1 MQLLPPQSIDPNV
14 PAQIPADQLQDF
26 KGFLDVV
33 LDTVVG
39 GAAPDVLTLGHQLWG
54 GLAAIVVAWSGLKIA
69 FSGTFEPWSLVRV
82 VLGIAI
88 PRTLLHY
95 YSVPIPGVGFTFPAM
110 VAAGGIWLQ
119 NLFISDVVSVGYTE
133 MTALVQAFAARL
145 GAAWSGGS
153 LMTLVTEGVS
163 VFFSSLVALMMGVP
177 LVLGLVA
184 LFCLTYAQVIWA
196 QVALAIVILLGPV
209 FIPWLLFEPLA
220 FLFWG
225 WFRTLMV
232 YTLYGVVA
240 GAILRV
246 FMGVGMGYVTTY
258 TGALMGT
265 GSSDP
270 AELGLWVVVLLPL
283 VVSGLMA
290 GMKVGELAA
299 MLVSGSGSVGSG
311 IHGARGA
318 RRRTPQRCR
327 EPGPPPNPRRLKE
340 TSMNREHDAGRE
352 YAEIWGETVEANRKL
367 RTLAMIL
374 AAACLALGVLLLR
387 VATVEPPR
395 PIVVR
400 VDEVGRAEAVAY
412 EAATAQADPLDP
424 TTKYFLNR
432 FISDF
437 YSRRQATVEE
447 HWTRSLRFLSTEL
460 ANAAFTRDGAEVA
473 AMAAGTSDTELQVE
487 QVVLRIHPA
496 PEAPH
501 GATAD
506 FDLVH
511 LRQGQETLRERWSIT
526 LRFTFLTVI
535 PSELVVYN
543 PMGILITYLQADRA
557 LVTEPPR

>member
-1 MQLLPPQSIDPNV
+1 MSPGEHGRPLPGASV
-14 PAQIPADQLQDF
+14 PRISPPKAESPADYRSTSERLAWDN
-26 KGFLDVV
+26 LLCV
-33 LDTVVG
+33 TV
-39 GAAPDVLTLGHQLWG
+39 
-54 GLAAIVVAWSGLKIA
+54 
-69 FSGTFEPWSLVRV
+69 F
-82 VLGIAI
+82 
-88 PRTLLHY
+88 
-95 YSVPIPGVGFTFPAM
+95 
-110 VAAGGIWLQ
+110 
-119 NLFISDVVSVGYTE
+119 GYTE

-153 LMTLVTEGVS
+153 LMTLMTEGVS

-311 IHGARGA
+311 M
-318 RRRTPQRCR
+318 T
-327 EPGPPPNPRRLKE
+327 L
-340 TSMNREHDAGRE
+340 DA
-352 YAEIWGETVEANRKL
+352 VS
-367 RTLAMIL
+367 
-374 AAACLALGVLLLR
+374 V
-387 VATVEPPR
+387 
-395 PIVVR
+395 
-400 VDEVGRAEAVAY
+400 
-412 EAATAQADPLDP
+412 
-424 TTKYFLNR
+424 
-432 FISDF
+432 
-437 YSRRQATVEE
+437 
-447 HWTRSLRFLSTEL
+447 
-460 ANAAFTRDGAEVA
+460 
-473 AMAAGTSDTELQVE
+473 
-487 QVVLRIHPA
+487 
-496 PEAPH
+496 
-501 GATAD
+501 
-506 FDLVH
+506 
-511 LRQGQETLRERWSIT
+511 
-526 LRFTFLTVI
+526 
-535 PSELVVYN
+535 
-543 PMGILITYLQADRA
+543 
-557 LVTEPPR
+557 